1 MKKVKMFVKD
11 LKQSHVDQFYDLILL
26 ENDGARAINISLGEK
41 EADGIAM
48 FLDSIT
54 PPRPMM
60 YDILIGVMD
69 RFALNVEQVVLSK
82 FIDGYFFAYV
92 VISNGEKT
100 EQIDIRPSD
109 AINLAL
115 RTNCPIYANEEI
127 LEQVGFDYC
136 TFLDSEQAEEDVP
149 LETNLEELAAFGVNM
164 LEDLLK
170 DAIEKEDYITAS
182 LLRDKIKK
190 LSNNDK

>member
-1 MKKVKMFVKD
+1 MEKVKMFVKD

-136 TFLDSEQAEEDVP
+136 TVLDSEQAEEDVP

-190 LSNNDK
+190 LSNYDK

>member
-1 MKKVKMFVKD
+1 MFVKD

-136 TFLDSEQAEEDVP
+136 TVLDSEQAEEDVP

-190 LSNNDK
+190 LSNYDK